1 MVLTQGVSSG
11 VLGLGLSQRAL
22 YQPKAIAFALIN
34 AVVIAIYTHSVVG
47 YDPRTRGDG
56 GSVAR
61 NLGAVCRL
69 AGHLVPQGAFLMAPW
84 DRHSRDPLGSDG
96 TTHGLT

>member
-1 MVLTQGVSSG
+1 VSSG

-22 YQPKAIAFALIN
+22 HQPKAIAFALIN
-34 AVVIAIYTHSVVG
+34 AVVIAIYTVLDALG
-47 YDPRTRGDG
+47 ACMAATYC

-84 DRHSRDPLGSDG
+84 DRHSRDPLGSDV